1 MEEEEEARWRTAG
14 AGIKMGSG
22 CAPGLPN
29 PAKETGQIRRL
40 FAHRFVHVRPPLPSS
55 LPESCA
61 NPNRFYRAPSPEA
74 DPENGRVPSTYPR
87 SATDS
92 SLLLVSGTLVEM
104 LVRRFVTVHI
114 DVLIDTIR
122 GNCTGILI
130 SVEEVFWQYRLIG
143 GKNLMFR

>member
-1 MEEEEEARWRTAG
+1 MEDG
-14 AGIKMGSG
+14 G
-22 CAPGLPN
+22 
-29 PAKETGQIRRL
+29 RR
-40 FAHRFVHVRPPLPSS
+40 HR
-55 LPESCA
+55 
-61 NPNRFYRAPSPEA
+61 
-74 DPENGRVPSTYPR
+74 DGRVPSTYPR

>member
-1 MEEEEEARWRTAG
+1 MQSRMGTEWRRRRRWTG
-14 AGIKMGSG
+14 AGIEMGSG

-40 FAHRFVHVRPPLPSS
+40 FAHRFVHVRPLLP
-55 LPESCA
+55 PPRACA

-87 SATDS
+87 SASDS
-92 SLLLVSGTLVEM
+92 SLLLVSRTRRSRDSDVLYTL
-104 LVRRFVTVHI
+104 
-114 DVLIDTIR
+114 VLIDTTDR
-122 GNCTGILI
+122 GEMVPDSNFCRGISAI
-130 SVEEVFWQYRLIG
+130 SLIG

>member
-1 MEEEEEARWRTAG
+1 M
-14 AGIKMGSG
+14 
-22 CAPGLPN
+22 
-29 PAKETGQIRRL
+29 
-40 FAHRFVHVRPPLPSS
+40 
-55 LPESCA
+55 
-61 NPNRFYRAPSPEA
+61 
-74 DPENGRVPSTYPR
+74 
-87 SATDS
+87 
-92 SLLLVSGTLVEM
+92 EM